1 MNRIVK
7 ILLIATVVVVG
18 LGAAGIWW
26 FLRDD
31 APAAVNL
38 ETAVES
44 VEDTATS
51 ESTAATDS
59 TVSTDGAASTTTAGA
74 AATGVEGNWTVDADT
89 GEFDFESAT
98 GTFAGFRIQE
108 ELASIGS
115 ATAVGRTGDVTGSIT
130 IDGDTLTAAEFTVD
144 LTTITTNE
152 SRRDDRVQG
161 ALETDQFPTATF
173 VLTEPVSLG
182 TAGATGEA
190 VSVSAVGELTIHG
203 VTQPAT
209 FALEAQLVGDT
220 IVVVGSTDILFSDF
234 GVQTPSAPVV
244 VSVEDHGIVEMQLL
258 LVRSA

>member
-7 ILLIATVVVVG
+7 TLLIATVVVVG

-31 APAAVNL
+31 APAAVSL
-38 ETAVES
+38 ETAVAS
-44 VEDTATS
+44 VDDTVTS
-51 ESTAATDS
+51 ESTASTDS
-59 TVSTDGAASTTTAGA
+59 TASTTPAETASTDG
-74 AATGVEGNWTVDADT
+74 VEGTWTVDTET
-89 GEFDFESAT
+89 GEFDYESAT

-130 IDGDTLTAAEFTVD
+130 IEGDTLTAAEFTVD
-144 LTTITTNE
+144 LSTITTNE

-182 TAGATGEA
+182 ATTGEA
-190 VSVSAVGELTIHG
+190 VSVSAVGDLTIHG
-203 VTQPAT
+203 VTNPVT

-220 IVVVGSTDILFSDF
+220 IVVVGSTDIVFSDF

-244 VSVEDHGIVEMQLL
+244 VSVEDHGVVEMQLL
-258 LVRSA
+258 LVRAA